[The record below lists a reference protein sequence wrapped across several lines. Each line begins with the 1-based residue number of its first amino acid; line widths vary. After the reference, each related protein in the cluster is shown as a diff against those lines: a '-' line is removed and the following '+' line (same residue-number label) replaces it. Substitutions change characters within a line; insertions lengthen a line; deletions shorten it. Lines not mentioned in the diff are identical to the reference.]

1 MERNLDSY
9 NNWKRTSTILYI
21 VRAFGIY
28 TLTMILCEST
38 WQYLFHNASSWHINE
53 VFLGFVILMFAPINT
68 IVLLILYITKR
79 YRNSLRRTGFL
90 ILESTAY
97 FVVYFTLYE
106 LQQHNH
112 YLGEMLHRTQDSLL
126 ALIVP
131 YIILVPLCLIYIST
145 FNHVQKSSPTYKN
158 TEPK

>member
-1 MERNLDSY
+1 MYYENRKDKNKDKITL
-9 NNWKRTSTILYI
+9 ILLLTLI
-21 VRAFGIY
+21 VI
-28 TLTMILCEST
+28 
-38 WQYLFHNASSWHINE
+38 
-53 VFLGFVILMFAPINT
+53 APINT
-68 IVLLILYITKR
+68 IIILILYLNKSC
-79 YRNSLRRTGFL
+79 RNSLRRTGFL

-131 YIILVPLCLIYIST
+131 YIILVPLCLIYISI
-145 FNHVQKSSPTYKN
+145 FNHVQKKQPHL
-158 TEPK
+158 

>member
-1 MERNLDSY
+1 MYFKTKYGRTKKNYSNLELGLRSY
-9 NNWKRTSTILYI
+9 FTFFVIQFILIIIWTII
-21 VRAFGIY
+21 FGNGGMQWTGAGIY
-28 TLTMILCEST
+28 SLLTLI
-38 WQYLFHNASSWHINE
+38 
-53 VFLGFVILMFAPINT
+53 VIAPINT
-68 IVLLILYITKR
+68 IIILILYLNKSC
-79 YRNSLRRTGFL
+79 RNSLRRTGFL

-131 YIILVPLCLIYIST
+131 YIILVPLCLIYISI
-145 FNHVQKSSPTYKN
+145 FNHVQKKQPHL
-158 TEPK
+158 